1 MSAMSAV
8 MVGLVYHGYFHGAA
22 GFKVCREILR
32 WNTHADSVVGFNANV
47 V

>member
-8 MVGLVYHGYFHGAA
+8 MVGLVYHRYFHGAT
-22 GFKVCREILR
+22 GIKVCREILR
-32 WNTHADSVVGFNANV
+32 WNTPTDLVVGFNANV